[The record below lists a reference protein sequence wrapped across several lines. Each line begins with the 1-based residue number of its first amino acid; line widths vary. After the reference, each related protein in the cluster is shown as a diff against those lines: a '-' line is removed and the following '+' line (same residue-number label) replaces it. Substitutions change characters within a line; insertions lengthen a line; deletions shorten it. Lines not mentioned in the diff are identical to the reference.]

1 MTGADIRNM
10 LAKRLKILRREKGFS
25 QAQLAEKADISVPF
39 LSSIER
45 GAKWPYPETLAKLA
59 DALDA
64 DIGAL
69 FSSNTGRGNTDCTA
83 DILRAV
89 FESQQKAMDEVCR
102 RFLG

>member
-1 MTGADIRNM
+1 MTGTNIRNM

-59 DALDA
+59 DALDYNYTS
-64 DIGAL
+64 DERQL
-69 FSSNTGRGNTDCTA
+69 FISFFSKIN
-83 DILRAV
+83 I
-89 FESQQKAMDEVCR
+89 
-102 RFLG
+102 